1 MNNYSKFFL
10 FLFSIIISANI
21 AIAQNGTVT
30 VTGVIQN
37 ETSQQ
42 PVEFATVMVADKETG
57 EAITGATSTAEGTF
71 SVTVNSSNVY
81 VEVSFIGYKAQTF
94 RDITFADGIADLGTI
109 KLIEDSQALDE
120 VVVRGERSRTEF
132 KLDKRVFNVGQD
144 LTSAGASAL
153 EVLNNVPSVNV
164 SIEGQISLRGSAGVQ
179 ILVDGKP
186 SVLADQES
194 NALGTITADMIESIE
209 VITNPS
215 AKYDAEGTS
224 GILNIILKKE
234 EKRGLNGSIS
244 LNTGVPDNHSIGVSL
259 NRRTEKFNLFTQ
271 LGVGYR
277 SLPEFSETINRN
289 LRDTTTVSSD
299 GVEYRNE
306 TFYNIILGTD
316 YYINPYN
323 VITLSGNYAYEVE
336 SQPSQYD
343 FTRVNSQGGIAQWR
357 REETT
362 EAGNPKWQYE
372 LQYAK
377 EFEDNED
384 HKLLLS
390 ATGRFFGKEQES
402 EFTNTILQSDDDL
415 DEDQFNDQQTET
427 EFQQAEYTFKLDYTK
442 PFTDK
447 ITLETGAQ
455 YLINNVGNIFTVREL
470 EEGIWVTIDSLT
482 NNFEYSQAVLGAYST
497 GAYED
502 DNWGIK
508 VGLRVENT
516 DLSTLLVS
524 TNEANDLNFTNLF
537 PSFHS
542 SYKLSQSI
550 SVQAGYSR
558 RIYRP
563 RLWDLNPFFNIRNNF
578 NIRVGNPN
586 LLPEFTDSYEVTS
599 IFNLEKVS
607 INTSVYHRYTTD
619 VVERVST
626 FEGNVNTTMPM
637 NIGTNRTTGFEAN
650 GEYSPTN
657 WLKLNGDFNLN
668 YFSREGEFQEQSF
681 DFTGEQWSSRLTSKI
696 ALPANFDLELIGN
709 YQSGFQTVQSE
720 VSGFAFAD
728 LGLRKKML
736 DGKAVVNLSVRDVF
750 ASRIRESI
758 IDQANFYAYSFEQRG
773 RFITLGFSYGFGK
786 GEAMT
791 YSGSRRR

>member
-1 MNNYSKFFL
+1 MTNYSRFIFFL
-10 FLFSIIISANI
+10 LSTFLSANI
-21 AIAQNGTVT
+21 ALAQNGTVT
-30 VTGVIQN
+30 VTGIIQD
-37 ETSQQ
+37 EATQH
-42 PVEFATVMVADKETG
+42 PVEFATVMIADKETG

-71 SVTVNSSNVY
+71 SITVNSSDIY
-81 VEVSFIGYKAQTF
+81 VEVSFIGYKPQTF
-94 RDITFADGIADLGTI
+94 RDITFADGFADLGTI
-109 KLIEDSQALDE
+109 NLIEDSQALDE

-164 SIEGQISLRGSAGVQ
+164 SIEGVISLRGSAGVQ

-186 SVLADQES
+186 SVLADQQS

-277 SLPEFSETINRN
+277 SLPEFSETINRDLTN
-289 LRDTTTVSSD
+289 NTTVSSD
-299 GVEYRNE
+299 GIEYRNE
-306 TFYNIILGTD
+306 TFYNVILGTD
-316 YYINPYN
+316 YHINQYN
-323 VITLSGNYAYEVE
+323 VITLSGNFAYEVE

-343 FTRVNSQGGIAQWR
+343 FSRFINSDLVSQWQR
-357 REETT
+357 RETT
-362 EAGNPKWQYE
+362 EAGNPKYQYE

-390 ATGRFFGKEQES
+390 ATGRFFGKDQES
-402 EFTNTILQSDDDL
+402 EFINVPILG
-415 DEDQFNDQQTET
+415 ENQFNDQQTET
-427 EFQQAEYTFKLDYTK
+427 EFQQAEYTYKLDYTK

-447 ITLETGAQ
+447 ITLETGGQ
-455 YLINNVGNIFTVREL
+455 YLINSVGNNFTVRDQV
-470 EEGIWVTIDSLT
+470 EGEWVTIDSLT
-482 NNFEYSQAVLGAYST
+482 NNFEYSQGVLGVYGT

-502 DNWGIK
+502 DKWGVK

-516 DLSTLLVS
+516 DLSTLLTN
-524 TNEANDLNFTNLF
+524 TNESNNQNFTDFF
-537 PSFHS
+537 PTLHT
-542 SYKLSQSI
+542 SYKLAENI
-550 SVQAGYSR
+550 SMQAGYSR

-578 NIRVGNPN
+578 NIRTGNPN
-586 LLPEFTDSYEVTS
+586 LLPEYTDSYEVTS
-599 IFNLEKVS
+599 ILNLEKAS
-607 INTSVYHRYTTD
+607 INASVYYRYTTD

-626 FEGNVNTTMPM
+626 FEDNVNITMPL
-637 NIGTNRTTGFEAN
+637 NIGTNQTTGFEVN
-650 GEYSPTN
+650 GEYSPTP

-668 YFSREGEFQEQSF
+668 YFNREGEFEEQVF

-696 ALPANFDLELIGN
+696 ALPANFDFEIIGN
-709 YQSGFQTVQSE
+709 YQSGYQTVQSDI
-720 VSGFAFAD
+720 SGFAFAD

-736 DGKAVVNLSVRDVF
+736 DGKAVINLGVRDLF
-750 ASRIRESI
+750 ASRIRESV
-758 IDQANFYAYSFEQRG
+758 IDQPNFYLYSFEQRG
-773 RFITLGFSYGFGK
+773 RFVTLGFSYGFGK

>member
-277 SLPEFSETINRN
+277 SLPELSETINRDLTN
-289 LRDTTTVSSD
+289 NTTVTSD
-299 GVEYRNE
+299 GTEYRNE

-316 YYINPYN
+316 YHIDPYN
-323 VITLSGNYAYEVE
+323 VITLSGNFAYEIE

-343 FTRVNSQGGIAQWR
+343 FSLLDNTNSVVAEWNR
-357 REETT
+357 RETT
-362 EAGNPKWQYE
+362 EAENPKWQYE

-377 EFEDNED
+377 EFKNNED

-402 EFTNTILQSDDDL
+402 EFINTAILG
-415 DEDQFNDQQTET
+415 ENFNNDQQTET
-427 EFQQAEYTFKLDYTK
+427 TYQQADYTFKIDYTNPLTEK
-442 PFTDK
+442 VTV
-447 ITLETGAQ
+447 ETGAQ
-455 YLINNVGNIFTVREL
+455 YVINDVGNDFTVREFQDGTL
-470 EEGIWVTIDSLT
+470 VTIDELT
-482 NNFEYSQAVLGAYST
+482 NNFEWNQKVLGAYGT

-502 DNWGIK
+502 EKWGVK
-508 VGLRVENT
+508 LGLRVENT
-516 DLSTLLVS
+516 DLSTLLAN
-524 TNEANDLNFTNLF
+524 TNESNNQNFTNLF
-537 PSFHS
+537 PTFHT
-542 SYKLSQSI
+542 SYKLTESI
-550 SVQAGYSR
+550 SMQGGYSR

-599 IFNLEKVS
+599 IFNLEKAS

>member
-1 MNNYSKFFL
+1 MTNCFKFAL
-10 FLFSIIISANI
+10 FLMIIVLSIGTT
-21 AIAQNGTVT
+21 IAQNKEVTITGT
-30 VTGVIQN
+30 IQN
-37 ETSQQ
+37 EVNQQ
-42 PVEFATVMVADKETG
+42 PVEFATIMVANKDSG
-57 EAITGATSTAEGTF
+57 EALTGTTTGSDGTF
-71 SVTVNSSNVY
+71 TLNVESTNIY
-81 VEVSFIGYKAQTF
+81 VEVSFIGYKPRTF
-94 RDITFADGIADLGTI
+94 RDLTVSNGKIDIGTI
-109 KLIEDSQALDE
+109 QLSEDSQALDE

-215 AKYDAEGTS
+215 AKYEAEGTS

-244 LNTGVPDNHSIGVSL
+244 LNTGVPDNHSVGISL

-277 SLPEFSETINRN
+277 SIPEFSETINRDLIN
-289 LRDTTTVSSD
+289 NTTVTSD
-299 GVEYRNE
+299 GTEYRNE

-316 YYINPYN
+316 YHIDPYN
-323 VITLSGNYAYEVE
+323 VITLSGNFAYEVE

-343 FTRVNSQGGIAQWR
+343 FALLDGNNSVVSEWNRQ
-357 REETT
+357 ETT
-362 EAGNPKWQYE
+362 EATNPKWQYE

-377 EFEDNED
+377 EFKNNED

-390 ATGRFFGKEQES
+390 ATGRFFGKDQAS
-402 EFTNTILQSDDDL
+402 EFINTAVSG
-415 DEDQFNDQQTET
+415 ENFNNDQQTET
-427 EFQQAEYTFKLDYTK
+427 EYQQADYTFKLDYTNPLTK
-442 PFTDK
+442 Q

-455 YLINNVGNIFTVREL
+455 YVINDVGNDFTVREFQDGTL
-470 EEGIWVTIDSLT
+470 VTIDELT
-482 NNFEYSQAVLGAYST
+482 NNFEWNQKVLGVYGT

-502 DNWGIK
+502 EKWGVK
-508 VGLRVENT
+508 FGLRAENT
-516 DLSTLLVS
+516 DLSTLLTN
-524 TNEANDLNFTNLF
+524 TNESNNQNFTNLF
-537 PSFHS
+537 PTFHT
-542 SYKLSQSI
+542 SYKLAENI
-550 SVQAGYSR
+550 SVQGGYSR

-578 NIRVGNPN
+578 NIRVGNPD
-586 LLPEFTDSYEVTS
+586 LLPEFTDSYEITS
-599 IFNLEKVS
+599 IFNLKKAS

-626 FEGNVNTTMPM
+626 FENNVNTTMPM
-637 NIGTNRTTGFEAN
+637 NIGTDQTTGFEVN

-668 YFSREGEFQEQSF
+668 YFIREGEFQEQSF
-681 DFTGEQWSSRLTSKI
+681 DFTGDQWSSRITSKI

-728 LGLRKKML
+728 IGLRKKML
-736 DGKAVVNLSVRDVF
+736 DGKAVVNFSVRDAF
-750 ASRIRESI
+750 ASRIRESV
-758 IDQANFYAYSFEQRG
+758 IDQPEFYLYSFEQRG

-791 YSGSRRR
+791 YSGARRR

>member
-1 MNNYSKFFL
+1 MTNYSKFLCFL
-10 FLFSIIISANI
+10 LGVVLSTGVAL
-21 AIAQNGTVT
+21 AQNGTVT
-30 VTGVIQN
+30 VTGIIQD
-37 ETSQQ
+37 EASQQ
-42 PVEFATVMVADKETG
+42 PIEFATVMVADKETG
-57 EAITGATSTAEGTF
+57 EAITGATSTAEGAF
-71 SVTVNSSNVY
+71 SITVNSSDVY
-81 VEVSFIGYKAQTF
+81 VEVSFIGYKPQTF
-94 RDITFADGIADLGTI
+94 RDIAFADGIADLGTI
-109 KLIEDSQALDE
+109 KLMEDSQSLDE

-144 LTSAGASAL
+144 LVSAGASAL
-153 EVLNNVPSVNV
+153 DVLNNVPSVNV

-186 SVLADQES
+186 SVLADQQS

-234 EKRGLNGSIS
+234 EKRGLNGSVS
-244 LNTGVPDNHSIGVSL
+244 VNTGVPDNHSIGISL

-289 LRDTTTVSSD
+289 LNNNTSVVSD

-316 YYINPYN
+316 YHINPYN
-323 VITLSGNYAYEVE
+323 VITLSGNFAYEVE

-343 FTRVNSQGGIAQWR
+343 FRRFINSDSLVSQWQR
-357 REETT
+357 RETT
-362 EAGNPKWQYE
+362 EAGNPKYQYE

-390 ATGRFFGKEQES
+390 ATGRFFGKDQES
-402 EFTNTILQSDDDL
+402 EFINIPIIG
-415 DEDQFNDQQTET
+415 ENQFNDQQTET

-455 YLINNVGNIFTVREL
+455 YLINNVGNIFTVRDL
-470 EEGIWVTIDSLT
+470 KEGIWETVDSLT
-482 NNFEYSQAVLGAYST
+482 NNFEYSQGVLGVYGT

-502 DNWGIK
+502 DKWGVK
-508 VGLRVENT
+508 LGLRVENT
-516 DLSTLLVS
+516 DLSTLLVN

-537 PSFHS
+537 PTFHS
-542 SYKLSQSI
+542 SYKLTQGI

-599 IFNLEKVS
+599 IFNLEKAS
-607 INTSVYHRYTTD
+607 INTSIYHRYTTD
-619 VVERVST
+619 VIERV
-626 FEGNVNTTMPM
+626 TTVEDSIATTTPM
-637 NIGTNRTTGFEAN
+637 NIGTNKTTGFEVN
-650 GEYSPTN
+650 GEYSPTP

-668 YFSREGEFQEQSF
+668 FFNREGEFENQSF
-681 DFTGEQWSSRLTSKI
+681 DFNGEQWSSRLTSKI

-736 DGKAVVNLSVRDVF
+736 DGKAVVNFAVRDVF
-750 ASRIRESI
+750 ASRIRESV
-758 IDQANFYAYSFEQRG
+758 IDQSNFYLYSFEQRG

>member
-1 MNNYSKFFL
+1 MDT
-10 FLFSIIISANI
+10 

-30 VTGVIQN
+30 VTGIVQDQA
-37 ETSQQ
+37 SQQ

-57 EAITGATSTAEGTF
+57 EAITGATTTAEGTF
-71 SVTVNSSNVY
+71 SITVNSSDIY
-81 VEVSFIGYKAQTF
+81 VEVSFIGYKPQTF

-120 VVVRGERSRTEF
+120 VVVRAEKSRTEF

-164 SIEGQISLRGSAGVQ
+164 SIEGVISLRGSAGVQ

-186 SVLADQES
+186 SVLADQQS

-234 EKRGLNGSIS
+234 EKRGLNGSVS

-277 SLPEFSETINRN
+277 SIPEFSETINRDLTN
-289 LRDTTTVSSD
+289 NTTVTSD
-299 GVEYRNE
+299 GTEYRNE

-316 YYINPYN
+316 YHINPYN
-323 VITLSGNYAYEVE
+323 VITLSGNFAYEVE

-343 FTRVNSQGGIAQWR
+343 FSLLNDNNNSVVAEWNR
-357 REETT
+357 RETT
-362 EAGNPKWQYE
+362 EATNPKWQYE

-377 EFEDNED
+377 EFKNNED

-390 ATGRFFGKEQES
+390 ATGRFFGKDQAS
-402 EFTNTILQSDDDL
+402 EFINTAVSG
-415 DEDQFNDQQTET
+415 ENFNNDQQTET
-427 EFQQAEYTFKLDYTK
+427 EYQQADYTFKLDYTN
-442 PFTDK
+442 PLTEK

-455 YLINNVGNIFTVREL
+455 YVINDVGNDFTVREFQDGNL
-470 EEGIWVTIDSLT
+470 VTIDELT
-482 NNFEYSQAVLGAYST
+482 NNFEWNQKVLGVYST

-502 DNWGIK
+502 EKWGVK
-508 VGLRVENT
+508 LGLRVENT
-516 DLSTLLVS
+516 DLSTLLTN
-524 TNEANDLNFTNLF
+524 TNESNNQNFTNLF
-537 PSFHS
+537 PTFHT
-542 SYKLSQSI
+542 SYKLTENI
-550 SVQAGYSR
+550 SVQGGYSR

-578 NIRVGNPN
+578 NIRVGNPD
-586 LLPEFTDSYEVTS
+586 LLPEFTDSYEITS
-599 IFNLEKVS
+599 IFNMEKAS

-626 FEGNVNTTMPM
+626 FENNVNTTMPM
-637 NIGTNRTTGFEAN
+637 NIGTNRTTGFELN
-650 GEYSPTN
+650 GEHSPTR

-668 YFSREGEFQEQSF
+668 YFIREGEFQEQSF
-681 DFTGEQWSSRLTSKI
+681 DFTGDQWSSRLTSKI

-728 LGLRKKML
+728 VGLRKKML

-750 ASRIRESI
+750 ASRIRESV
-758 IDQANFYAYSFEQRG
+758 IDQPEFYLYSFEQRG